1 MGRSRDATSVVVLE
15 PSSAAARGAPRLGT
29 QLSKIVGFDDGGA
42 PLVDVDGTKVIARA
56 TIAVSRDD
64 VGREATLTFID
75 GDPARPV
82 ITGLFVDPAAPV
94 RRRRHVKLKAEQLD
108 LEAATQ
114 LTLTCGKAS
123 ITLHRDGK
131 VVIRGVEVVS
141 RASGTNRI
149 RGGTIELN

>member
-1 MGRSRDATSVVVLE
+1 MGRSRDASSVVVLE
-15 PSSAAARGAPRLGT
+15 PCSAAPRLGT
-29 QLSKIVGFDDGGA
+29 ELAKIVGFDERGA
-42 PLVDVDGTKVIARA
+42 PLVDIDGKKVIARA
-56 TIAVSRDD
+56 TTAVSREDL
-64 VGREATLTFID
+64 GREATVTFLD

-94 RRRRHVKLKAEQLD
+94 RRRRVKLKAEELD
-108 LEAATQ
+108 LEAAAQ

-131 VVIRGVEVVS
+131 VVIRGVDVIS